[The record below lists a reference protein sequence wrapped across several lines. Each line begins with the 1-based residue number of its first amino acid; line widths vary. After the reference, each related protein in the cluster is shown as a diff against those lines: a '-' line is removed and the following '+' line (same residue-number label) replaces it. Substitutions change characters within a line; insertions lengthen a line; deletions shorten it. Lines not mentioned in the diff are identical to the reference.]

1 MDDHREKVKI
11 FLTIKLEEC
20 AKTIIK
26 YNKKYK
32 IIKIIYYSMMTT
44 SIIGSTII
52 SIVSTFVIPP
62 IVFCIISATTAII
75 TAISFKF
82 NIEDIKTKL
91 NKKIQDLHKIKDKLD
106 YVISCNGDLT
116 EDECNK
122 ILDDFRS
129 L

>member
-1 MDDHREKVKI
+1 MLGLL
-11 FLTIKLEEC
+11 F
-20 AKTIIK
+20 II
-26 YNKKYK
+26 
-32 IIKIIYYSMMTT
+32 IV
-44 SIIGSTII
+44 
-52 SIVSTFVIPP
+52 SIVSTFMIPP
-62 IVFCIISATTAII
+62 IVFCVISATTAII

-82 NIEDIKTKL
+82 NIEDIKSKL

-116 EDECNK
+116 ESECNK

>member
-1 MDDHREKVKI
+1 
-11 FLTIKLEEC
+11 
-20 AKTIIK
+20 
-26 YNKKYK
+26 
-32 IIKIIYYSMMTT
+32 MMTT
-44 SIIGSTII
+44 AIIGSTI
-52 SIVSTFVIPP
+52 VSVGSALVVNPLI
-62 IVFCIISATTAII
+62 FCIISATTAII

-82 NIEDIKTKL
+82 NIEDIKSKL

-122 ILDDFRS
+122 ILNDFRI